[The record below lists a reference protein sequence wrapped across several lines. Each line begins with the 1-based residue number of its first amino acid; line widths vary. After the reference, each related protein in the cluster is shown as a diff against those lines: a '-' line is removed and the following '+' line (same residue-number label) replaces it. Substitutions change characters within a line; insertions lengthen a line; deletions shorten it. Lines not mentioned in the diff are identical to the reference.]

1 MKNLFESVLLLLCA
15 LLTHA
20 QAQAAIVTF
29 DNMPTNTYS
38 TQVGRALYGPNRSG
52 VGSPS
57 TIQGMQF
64 TASTSGYL
72 SSILAPMTTATFWGQ
87 VANVQLSLWSDA
99 GNSPLSLISSSSLQ
113 VGPVSPSP
121 ILSWNWGGT
130 SFLQQGQK
138 YWITAQT
145 NTSNAIVSWQ
155 YVPTYLSTTA
165 LTASTN
171 SGQSNWTVFNGNG
184 GEMAMRV
191 MVTPVPEPEI
201 FAMLLSGL
209 GLLGWMGKRRQRA
222 FQ

>member
-1 MKNLFESVLLLLCA
+1 MLCA
-15 LLTHA
+15 LLPHV
-20 QAQAAIVTF
+20 QAQAAVVAF
-29 DNMPTNTYS
+29 DNMPTNAYS
-38 TQVGRALYGPNRSG
+38 TQVGRALYGPNRFG
-52 VGSPS
+52 VGSPF

-64 TASTSGYL
+64 TASTSGLL
-72 SSILAPMTTATFWGQ
+72 SSILAPMASATFLGQ

-99 GNSPLSLISSSSLQ
+99 GNTPLSLISSSSLQ
-113 VGPVSPSP
+113 VNPVFPSP
-121 ILSWNWGGT
+121 ILSWNWGGS

-165 LTASTN
+165 LTVGAD
-171 SGQSNWTVFNGNG
+171 SGQPWTVYNGNG

-191 MVTPVPEPEI
+191 MVTPVPEPEM

-209 GLLGWMGKRRQRA
+209 GLLGWMGRRRQHA
-222 FQ
+222 